1 MNLDQAKKLIK
12 ICAEQMHARYSQP
25 VFDEWAIVSFADNK
39 GRVLA
44 YIGPRKDGFKQ
55 NFQTDAGS
63 LRAGLLNGEY
73 TVGDFEFAR
82 DGVSTGFE
90 SFLVIG
96 KGVYLICN
104 NTKSSMQDIARDPK
118 WLNAQV
124 PFAELSEAVRPDP
137 LVISGDHTKFFKRT
151 EKPAL
156 N

>member
-1 MNLDQAKKLIK
+1 MTLDQAKKLIK
-12 ICAEQMHARYSQP
+12 VCAEQMHARYSRP
-25 VFDEWAIVSFADNK
+25 VFDEWAIVSFADHK

-63 LRAGLLNGEY
+63 LRAGLLNEEY
-73 TVGDFEFAR
+73 AVGDFEFAR

-104 NTKSSMQDIARDPK
+104 NTVDSMDGITKDPK
-118 WLNAQV
+118 WLAAQV
-124 PFAELSEAVRPDP
+124 PFVELSDQVRADP
-137 LVISGDHTKFFKRT
+137 LVL
-151 EKPAL
+151 EA
-156 N
+156 